1 MEIKYLSDGRKVVVV
16 GQLNQTETIV
26 QEVFV
31 TEAGDELPG
40 GERFVTKSLHD
51 VPVES
56 WYSREVNQITQ
67 KIKDAQVE
75 LKRVHDQITESK
87 SRLRTSLKISESVRQ
102 LSTALESRGVESF
115 CDILTGKMKFAVV
128 GGGHYPENKEPH
140 MLRLFVF
147 VS

>member
-56 WYSREVNQITQ
+56 WY
-67 KIKDAQVE
+67 
-75 LKRVHDQITESK
+75 
-87 SRLRTSLKISESVRQ
+87 
-102 LSTALESRGVESF
+102 
-115 CDILTGKMKFAVV
+115 
-128 GGGHYPENKEPH
+128 
-140 MLRLFVF
+140 
-147 VS
+147 